1 MTYLLDTHTFV
12 WILNTP
18 EILPAKIQRIYQDR
32 SAALLISIATPWEM
46 AIKVASG
53 KLEAAD
59 ILDDFDA
66 VMTRGRFTVIDTSVR
81 QAIRS
86 GRLPFHHKD
95 PFDRLLAAQALDLSV
110 PLLSRDRVFDFYGVQ
125 RIWD

>member
-1 MTYLLDTHTFV
+1 MTYLLDTHAFI

-18 EILPAKIQRIYQDR
+18 EVLTARIQSIVEDR
-32 SAALLISIATPWEM
+32 LATLLISIATPWEM

-53 KLEAAD
+53 KLDAAD
-59 ILDDFDA
+59 ILDDFEGA
-66 VMTRGRFTVIDTSVR
+66 VARGRFTVLETTVR

-86 GRLPFHHKD
+86 GRLPLHHRD
-95 PFDRLLAAQALDLSV
+95 PFDRLLAAQALDLRIPIVSC
-110 PLLSRDRVFDFYGVQ
+110 DRVFDLYGVQ